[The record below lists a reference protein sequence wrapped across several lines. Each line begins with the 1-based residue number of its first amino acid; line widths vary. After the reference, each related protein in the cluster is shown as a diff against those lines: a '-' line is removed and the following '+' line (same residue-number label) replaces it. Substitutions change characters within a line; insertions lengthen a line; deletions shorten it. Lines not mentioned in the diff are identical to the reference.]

1 MPVLVVYQ
9 TFFSE
14 VQTARSP
21 NGVRRRCDASR
32 GPHCATLTCAGR
44 LQIPAFIQLGA
55 PMVLE
60 VARYGLL
67 RTRACIYGLLL
78 NQSERSSAS
87 TWRQRSVTPPGV
99 PGTLECLA
107 HPCRACIPS
116 LGVGA
121 CASDQTSPLNPQ
133 CHASSRAELRA
144 EPRPPSEVM
153 HDPEMAL
160 LVAVLAQRSEMAKL
174 ARGHAAPSQRGHY

>member
-1 MPVLVVYQ
+1 MRR
-9 TFFSE
+9 FSRPALCN
-14 VQTARSP
+14 TDLRRASSDSRRSLYSARGA
-21 NGVRRRCDASR
+21 NGV
-32 GPHCATLTCAGR
+32 
-44 LQIPAFIQLGA
+44 
-55 PMVLE
+55 E

>member
-1 MPVLVVYQ
+1 MRR
-9 TFFSE
+9 FSRPALCN
-14 VQTARSP
+14 TDLRRASSDSRLYSARGA
-21 NGVRRRCDASR
+21 NGV
-32 GPHCATLTCAGR
+32 
-44 LQIPAFIQLGA
+44 
-55 PMVLE
+55 E